1 MRSIHRFGIAAA
13 VACAATAVQARDYAF
28 AVSSAARP
36 DLSTNTFAADQ
47 LVEFQAASHIITLY
61 LTRAAG
67 TWAEPKMV
75 LNDIVYVVYHD
86 GQIAKF
92 KIRSLRDSIKV
103 VFLER
108 VPTLPPGLQKRAS
121 LDSLREVIV
130 RMDDEER
137 FREFVVR
144 TRVPSVEVI
153 QLPPLPLPLPALAPD
168 DQIVEYNEYDYY

>member
-1 MRSIHRFGIAAA
+1 
-13 VACAATAVQARDYAF
+13 
-28 AVSSAARP
+28 
-36 DLSTNTFAADQ
+36 
-47 LVEFQAASHIITLY
+47 
-61 LTRAAG
+61 
-67 TWAEPKMV
+67 MV